1 LGRSTSHSLVCVTY
15 LNLLHSNF
23 NFYQSIIIQHT
34 LTLAS
39 SFSTT
44 PFFRI
49 HQQWRWKVFFSVW
62 VILFSTFLLSST
74 KISWKSTFTFLHLS
88 WIIKDEMNQISS
100 FLFSIWFTGL
110 ISSWTMPFS
119 LKISTNLCK
128 IFCFMH
134 FFSLSFQIQI

>member
-1 LGRSTSHSLVCVTY
+1 LGRSTSLSLVCVTY

-23 NFYQSIIIQHT
+23 IIINLLSFNT

-44 PFFRI
+44 PIFRI

-74 KISWKSTFTFLHLS
+74 RISWKSTFTFLHLS
-88 WIIKDEMNQISS
+88 WIIKDEMNPISS